1 MKSITIL
8 FAFLAPA
15 LLLGQDNK
23 QFPYT
28 LSGDLTNVK
37 DPVEKIV
44 FTYSINGNRTSD
56 TATLLNGH
64 FSFSGKLSEPT
75 RATLRVLVDSS
86 EATKRGIL
94 RRPVMQRDM
103 LTVFLD
109 KGNIQIVTVDS
120 FSNSIVKGSA
130 THDEYAKLSE
140 KLKPM
145 NDAYSKLSR
154 EYAALYRAK
163 DEAGMKQLV
172 PKFTELENQMKEVN
186 KDFVRQNPSSPYA
199 LFALNEVAGY
209 DVDAAVVEP
218 LFKSLPMSTQ
228 QSASGKSL
236 AAKIE
241 VAKKTGVG
249 MYAMDFTQNDTADV
263 PVKLSSLRGK
273 YVLVDFWA
281 SWCGPCRAE
290 NPNVVKAFNRY
301 KQKGFTVLGVSLD
314 RPGQKEKWIK
324 AIHDDQLYWTQVSDL
339 KFWDNAVAKQYGIE
353 AIPQNYLLDP
363 QGKII
368 AKGIRGEELEK
379 KLGEIFP

>member
-15 LLLGQDNK
+15 LLFGQDNK
-23 QFPYT
+23 QFKYT

-109 KGNIQIVTVDS
+109 KGSIQIITVDS

-199 LFALNEVAGY
+199 LFALNDVAGY
-209 DVDAAVVEP
+209 DVDATVVEP
-218 LFKSLPMSTQ
+218 LFKSLPASTQ
-228 QSASGKSL
+228 QSASGKLL

-301 KQKGFTVLGVSLD
+301 KEKGFTVLGVSLD

>member
-1 MKSITIL
+1 
-8 FAFLAPA
+8 
-15 LLLGQDNK
+15 
-23 QFPYT
+23 
-28 LSGDLTNVK
+28 
-37 DPVEKIV
+37 
-44 FTYSINGNRTSD
+44 
-56 TATLLNGH
+56 
-64 FSFSGKLSEPT
+64 
-75 RATLRVLVDSS
+75 
-86 EATKRGIL
+86 
-94 RRPVMQRDM
+94 MQRDM

-140 KLKPM
+140 KLRPM

-186 KDFVRQNPSSPYA
+186 KDFVQQNPSSPYA

-301 KQKGFTVLGVSLD
+301 KEKGFTVLGVSLD

>member
-15 LLLGQDNK
+15 LLFGQDNK
-23 QFPYT
+23 QFKYT

-199 LFALNEVAGY
+199 LFALNDVAGY
-209 DVDAAVVEP
+209 DVDATVVEP
-218 LFKSLPMSTQ
+218 LFKSLPASTQ
-228 QSASGKSL
+228 QSASGKLL

-301 KQKGFTVLGVSLD
+301 KEKGFTVLGVSLD

>member
-28 LSGDLTNVK
+28 LSGDLTKIK

-56 TATLLNGH
+56 TASLQNGH

-130 THDEYAKLSE
+130 THDEYAKVSE
-140 KLKPM
+140 KLKPI
-145 NDAYSKLSR
+145 NDEYSKISR
-154 EYAALYRAK
+154 EYAAFYRAK

-186 KDFVRQNPSSPYA
+186 KDFVRQNPTSPYA

-218 LFKSLPMSTQ
+218 LFKTLPASTQ
-228 QSASGKSL
+228 HSTSGKLL

-241 VAKKTGVG
+241 IAKKTGVG

-290 NPNVVKAFNRY
+290 NPNVVKVFNRY
-301 KQKGFTVLGVSLD
+301 KEKGFTVLGVSLD